1 MEEFLMK
8 KLTMI
13 TACFLATI
21 LSSSCAHTYKD
32 LSDSSYLS
40 FASEPAIR
48 VKVSGSRRIKSKII
62 EIPIETYLA
71 GVIGHEM
78 SPRWPAE
85 ALKAQTVA
93 ARSYAL
99 YQMQQAHASGRRY
112 DVVDTQADQVF
123 KESGTHNAHLADI
136 VNQTHGQVLWKKG
149 RIVQAFYSSTCGGKS
164 ETAAGAGF
172 SLRSPLKYSQNDKF
186 CSASPFRSWSV
197 YLTPREIAA
206 RMKRYGYNTKNL
218 RSLRV
223 KNKNPSGYA
232 QTLEYK
238 DDFGRHEINAS
249 TFRRLAGNMRV
260 KSLLFDI
267 HTDATGLFV
276 VTGNGFG
283 HGVGLCQY
291 GAKEMALQATDYKKI
306 LKQYYKK
313 IPIKKL
319 YN

>member
-1 MEEFLMK
+1 MTKSRMRK
-8 KLTMI
+8 I
-13 TACFLATI
+13 TALTACLWAALF
-21 LSSSCAHTYKD
+21 SSSCAHTYKD
-32 LSDSSYLS
+32 LPDSSYLS

-48 VKVSGSRRIKSKII
+48 VKVSGSRRVKSRIL

-78 SPRWPAE
+78 SPRWPVE
-85 ALKAQTVA
+85 ALKAQAVA

-123 KESGTHNAHLADI
+123 KESGTRNSYLADL
-136 VNQTHGQVLWKKG
+136 VNQTRGQVLWKKG

-164 ETAAGAGF
+164 ETAAGAGL

-186 CSASPFRSWSV
+186 CSSSPFRSWSV
-197 YLTPREIAA
+197 YLTPKEISA
-206 RMKRYGYNTKNL
+206 RMKRYGYNVKNL

-223 KNKNPSGYA
+223 KTKNPSGYA
-232 QTLEYK
+232 QTLEYE
-238 DDFGRHEINAS
+238 DDLGRHEINAG

-276 VTGNGFG
+276 ITGNGFG

-291 GAKEMALQATDYKKI
+291 GAKEMAEQETDYKKI
-306 LKQYYKK
+306 LRQYYKK
-313 IPIKKL
+313 IPIKRL
-319 YN
+319 YE